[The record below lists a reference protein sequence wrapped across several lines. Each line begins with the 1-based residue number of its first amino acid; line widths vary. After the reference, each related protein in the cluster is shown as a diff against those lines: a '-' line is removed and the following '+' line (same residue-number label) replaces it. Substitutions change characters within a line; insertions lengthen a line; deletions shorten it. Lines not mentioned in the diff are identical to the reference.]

1 MIGYISDW
9 QKRLRSRLYLQF
21 RTKTTFQA
29 LADMLAI
36 QAQDLEDAFQSLL
49 TITSIDDSEG
59 TQLRT
64 IGRIIGQQN
73 LGWTDAVYRTYLKV
87 RVLVN
92 RSRGTVE
99 DLYAILRLGFG
110 GSGWSIT
117 YGGTKTLAVS
127 SSKTL
132 QAVEVAAAV
141 LFLIAA
147 KDAGARLIFQWQEV
161 PVENVF
167 RFDVGPQFDVGQLA
181 DATDRQR

>member
-99 DLYAILRLGFG
+99 DLYAILLLGFG
-110 GSGWSIT
+110 DKNWRVRIA
-117 YGGTKTLAVS
+117 GTKTILITS
-127 SSKTL
+127 
-132 QAVEVAAAV
+132 QDEVTADQVGAIL
-141 LFLIAA
+141 LFLLSA
-147 KDAGARLIFQWQEV
+147 KDAGARLILEYRTV
-161 PVENVF
+161 PIASVF
-167 RFDVGPQFDVGQLA
+167 RFDTGPGYDVGVWA
-181 DATDRQR
+181 DALDRV